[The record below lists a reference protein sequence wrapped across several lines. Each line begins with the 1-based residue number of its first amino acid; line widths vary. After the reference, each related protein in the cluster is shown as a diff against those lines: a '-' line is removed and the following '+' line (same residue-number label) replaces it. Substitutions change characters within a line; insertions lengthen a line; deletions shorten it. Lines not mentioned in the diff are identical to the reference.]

1 MNKGFILAVILILS
15 ISFFA
20 KSQNVSNEGTD
31 FWAVFPTHVQSG
43 NEVAN
48 LNVFVTSKYD
58 TEVTVTC
65 GSFSSGV
72 IAIPAN
78 TSVEIPVDRAASYV
92 DVTDTKLINR
102 GIHIVVTPG
111 KPKVSAYAHIYAGNR
126 SAASLILPFV
136 ALGQKYFSVNF
147 TQSTDNSNNSGQNY
161 LAIVAVSDNTKLKL
175 RKKDDTEIDL
185 PELNAGDVYEYT
197 SGGSDLTG
205 VSVYV
210 DPSSAASC
218 NRFAAFSGSS
228 NVSIADCSVR
238 MTSSDPLYQQLY
250 PLSSLGKSYGIVPF
264 SGQSYLYRAIAVESN
279 TKIYQDGVLVATLL
293 NAGDFYSSIR
303 MNNAAFITADKNI
316 MLSQYMF
323 SVGCASSAGG
333 AAEFGDPDMVLLNPV
348 EFIVNNITIFSA
360 DKRRINQRFLN
371 ILIKTNKTSSFKIN
385 GTAPSVTWTPLT
397 GNPLYSFAQIPIS
410 ANSLSLSLS
419 ADEGFNAIAYG
430 YGITESYAYSAG
442 TNLAANNFLTVV
454 NSNNNNESANGCV
467 GVLSKFKITL
477 PYQPNAIVWSLDSA
491 TPVSHLELLEEKQL
505 ADGTFQYVYNSPFE
519 LAYATSGTHTI
530 DLQANPATST
540 ACTIIDPNLTYIFNV
555 LNLPIAD
562 FEINTMATCA
572 NDDLNFTSKADPSGV
587 VISNWIWDFGDGTA
601 TVDEKNPK
609 HQYAAEGDYAVKLL
623 VKSVD
628 GCWSDVAAIKTVHV
642 NPLPV
647 AAFTISRNISCV
659 NTDILFT
666 DQSTISRSSTASS
679 QIVKWEW
686 DFGDGSTPEVRLSS
700 APFIHQFSQVGT
712 FSVKLTTTSDLG
724 CATTSAIESITINAL
739 PIADFLLPAVCF
751 DDRVATFINQS
762 RNLDNTAN
770 GLSYEWNFGD
780 NISAN
785 NISSAV
791 NGAHSYSTPGVYQ
804 VTLKIR
810 NQDGCEVS
818 ITQSFTLN
826 GQVQTA
832 DFAIQNQGMLCNG
845 SDVIINNLST
855 AFSGQITKIEVY
867 KNVVNEPTNKITID
881 HPTADDIILNYN
893 GLDVS
898 VDNEV
903 TIKLIA
909 YSGIVCFKE
918 VSKIITL
925 KAAPILTVDAIAPV
939 CENDG
944 NVNFNQFHETSGI
957 AGDGGIY
964 SSNGNWLSANGTFNP
979 KLAGVGSHN
988 ITYTFVA
995 DNGCSSSI
1003 TSSIMVSESPDAN
1016 AESTVFMLA
1025 GGEIKL
1031 PAVANG
1037 ENLTYRWSPALALN
1051 NDKILNPVAS
1061 PNEDTEYTLTVIAN
1075 PSGCEART
1083 KVLVKVLQVLI
1094 PPNSFTPN
1102 GDNVN
1107 DVWNIKYIE
1116 SYPKATVT
1124 VFNRNGNKVFSSNGY
1139 QNPFDGNFQNEPLPV
1154 GVYYY
1159 IINPGN
1165 GRKTITGPLTII
1177 R

>member
-1 MNKGFILAVILILS
+1 MSKGFILAVILLLS
-15 ISFFA
+15 IPFLA
-20 KSQNVSNEGTD
+20 ISQNVSNEGTD
-31 FWAVFPTHVQSG
+31 FWAVFPSHVQSG
-43 NEVAN
+43 QFEAN

-58 TEVTVTC
+58 TEVTVTS
-65 GSFSSGV
+65 GSFTSGIV
-72 IAIPAN
+72 LIPAN

-92 DVTDTKLINR
+92 DVTDTRLINR

-147 TQSTDNSNNSGQNY
+147 TQSIDNSNNPGQNY
-161 LAIVAVSDNTKLKL
+161 LAIVAVSDNTQLKLK
-175 RKKDDTEIDL
+175 KKDGSEIDL

-197 SGGSDLTG
+197 DGGSDLTG

-210 DPSSAASC
+210 DPSSASSC

-228 NVSIADCSVR
+228 NISIADCSPR
-238 MTSSDPLYQQLY
+238 TTSSDPLYQQLY
-250 PLSSLGKSYGIVPF
+250 PISSLGKSYGIVPF
-264 SGQSYLYRAIAVESN
+264 SGQSYLYRAIAVEPN
-279 TKIYQDGVLVATLL
+279 TKIYLDGVLVGTLL
-293 NAGDFYSSIR
+293 NAGDFYSSAR

-316 MLSQYMF
+316 MLSQYMY
-323 SVGCASSAGG
+323 SVGCASSTGG

-348 EFIVNNITIFSA
+348 EFIVNNITIFSS
-360 DKRRINQRFLN
+360 DKQRISQKFLN

-385 GTAPSVTWTPLT
+385 GAPPSITWTPLT
-397 GNPLYSFAQIPIS
+397 GNPLYSFAQIPLTD
-410 ANSLSLSLS
+410 NSLSLS
-419 ADEGFNAIAYG
+419 ADDGFNAIAYG
-430 YGITESYAYSAG
+430 YGATESYAYSAG
-442 TNLAANNFLTVV
+442 TNLATNNYLTVV
-454 NSNNNNESANGCV
+454 SSINNNESANGCV

-477 PYQPNAIVWSLDSA
+477 PYQPNVIVWSLDRA
-491 TPVSHLELLEEKQL
+491 APVSHLELLEQKQL

-530 DLQANPATST
+530 DLQANPAANA
-540 ACTIIDPNLTYIFNV
+540 ACTIIDTNLTYVFNV

-562 FEINTMATCA
+562 FEINAMAACA
-572 NDDLNFTSKADPSGV
+572 NDDLNFTSKADPNGL
-587 VISNWIWDFGDGTA
+587 VISNWAWDFGDGSA
-601 TVDEKNPK
+601 VIDEKNPLHK
-609 HQYAAEGDYAVKLL
+609 YAEEGDYAVKLL

-628 GCWSDVAAIKTVHV
+628 GCWSDVAAVQTVHV

-659 NTDILFT
+659 NADILFT
-666 DQSTISRSSTASS
+666 DQSTISRALTASS

-686 DFGDGSTPEVRLSS
+686 DFGDGSTPEVRLSK
-700 APFIHQFSQVGT
+700 APFAHQFSQVGT
-712 FSVKLTTTSDLG
+712 FSVKLTTTSDVG
-724 CATTSAIESITINAL
+724 CTTTSAIENITVNAL
-739 PIADFLLPAVCF
+739 PVADFLLPAVCF

-762 RNLDNTAN
+762 RNVDNTAN
-770 GLSYEWNFGD
+770 GLSYEWSFGD
-780 NISAN
+780 N
-785 NISSAV
+785 SSSTNRAV
-791 NGAHSYSTPGVYQ
+791 SINGDHSYSTPGGYF
-804 VTLKIR
+804 VTLKIK
-810 NQDGCEVS
+810 NQDGCEVA
-818 ITQSFTLN
+818 TTKSFTLN
-826 GQVQTA
+826 GQVKTA

-867 KNVVNEPTNKITID
+867 KNAVNEPTNKITIE

-893 GLDVS
+893 GLDIS

-903 TIKLIA
+903 KIKLIA

-925 KAAPILTVDAIAPV
+925 KAAPILSADAIAPV

-944 NVNFNQFHETSGI
+944 NVNINQFHETSGI
-957 AGDGGIY
+957 AGDGGVY
-964 SSNGNWLSANGTFNP
+964 SSDGNWLSTTGTFNP
-979 KLAGVGSHN
+979 KLAGAGSHN

-995 DNGCSSSI
+995 NNGCSSSI
-1003 TSSIMVSESPDAN
+1003 TSSIIVNESPNAN

-1037 ENLTYRWSPALALN
+1037 ENLTYQWSPALALN
-1051 NDKILNPVAS
+1051 NDKILNPMAS
-1061 PNEDTEYTLTVIAN
+1061 PDEDTEYTLTVSAN
-1075 PSGCEART
+1075 PSGCEAIT

-1165 GRKTITGPLTII
+1165 ERKTITGPLTII